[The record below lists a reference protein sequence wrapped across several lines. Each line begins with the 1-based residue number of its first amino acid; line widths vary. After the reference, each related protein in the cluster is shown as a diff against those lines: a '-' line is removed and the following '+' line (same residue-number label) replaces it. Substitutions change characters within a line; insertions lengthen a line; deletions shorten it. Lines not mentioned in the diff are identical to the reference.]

1 MSWFKVLKVSDEN
14 LTQAVE
20 TVFSDSENDKD
31 AEDLLIRLHGAEKVQ
46 PFIIAYKHK
55 RREEGGHGT
64 VTQIEN
70 PRKKYTAQR
79 GKKK

>member
-1 MSWFKVLKVSDEN
+1 
-14 LTQAVE
+14 
-20 TVFSDSENDKD
+20 
-31 AEDLLIRLHGAEKVQ
+31 LHGAEKVQ